1 MTDKLPENKDDLY
14 FPYPP
19 QEFPSQEQFN
29 APSMDSFASAMA
41 RAHLAITNG
50 QFPNMYSNEHFYD
63 NIQNQHTRFDT
74 PPEHND
80 VLRDDQNSM
89 QNIKHQQQQEG
100 KHNCHLCDRS
110 FARVYNLKSHIKTH
124 ANQRPF
130 ECPECHQ
137 RFARNHD
144 LNRHIKTHSQVRPHV
159 CEICGRSFARRDA
172 LKRHERMNPEGKKI
186 HCIPDPQRSFSARM
200 DPNLVLQNELQANMQ
215 SIAMEH
221 VQQQAQAALQ
231 LQRHLEEMAVRMNQ
245 NELHGHFDAASVIS
259 SLALRE
265 NEYITPEQALAAVHA
280 MSQQQQQQQS
290 QD

>member
-29 APSMDSFASAMA
+29 APSIDSFASAMA

-110 FARVYNLKSHIKTH
+110 FASS
-124 ANQRPF
+124 
-130 ECPECHQ
+130 
-137 RFARNHD
+137 RNHD